1 MLRKYDGD
9 EADLAWICATLD
21 NSARVL
27 TYLVELS
34 EQSRGVDRGFVT
46 NELDVRLRDAGYHP
60 LIGCRRSCVISL
72 L

>member
-34 EQSRGVDRGFVT
+34 EQSRGVDRG
-46 NELDVRLRDAGYHP
+46 L
-60 LIGCRRSCVISL
+60 
-72 L
+72 